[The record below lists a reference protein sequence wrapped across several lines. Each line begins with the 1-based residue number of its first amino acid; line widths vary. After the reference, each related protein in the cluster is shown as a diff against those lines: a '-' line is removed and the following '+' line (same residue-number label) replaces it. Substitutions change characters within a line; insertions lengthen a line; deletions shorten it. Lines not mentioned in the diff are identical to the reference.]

1 MGRSFPYPYLACSL
15 ATLFS
20 IFPFI
25 EPALILVPCWVVPL
39 VAVGRWRAALASA
52 LAVLA
57 PSLLGELGGMEVVS
71 PWIFDFSLAA
81 GVVAVGWSG
90 VLFGPVL
97 VCCAKLLLDLG
108 SASIRQH
115 TSGRSP
121 GRSATPPTGRP
132 ADGGTPASGG
142 RRAASPAPRRRA
154 PRSRR

>member
-1 MGRSFPYPYLACSL
+1 MLHDGD
-15 ATLFS
+15 
-20 IFPFI
+20 
-25 EPALILVPCWVVPL
+25 
-39 VAVGRWRAALASA
+39 
-52 LAVLA
+52 
-57 PSLLGELGGMEVVS
+57 S